1 MADGRDFVPTNK
13 YVLFGHHFAAIS
25 ASGPLIG
32 PVLAAQFGYLPGALW
47 ILVGAALGGA
57 VHDFIILFA
66 SVRHRASSLSEITR
80 REIGPVAHGAATAA
94 ILFITILLLAG
105 LGIVV
110 VNALAHSPWGTFTVA
125 MTIPAA
131 LLFGLYMYRIRPGRV
146 VEGSLVGVG
155 LILAAVLLGPW
166 LVASPF
172 AKWFSLS
179 PKTLGMILPIYGFIA
194 ATLPVWLLLC
204 PRDYLST
211 YMKIGTIAL
220 LVVGVAIVHPNLRM
234 PAITP
239 FINGTGPVLPG
250 MKVFPF
256 CFIVIACGAISGF
269 HALIGTGTTPRMIP
283 DEGSIRFI
291 GYGAM
296 LTEGV
301 VAIMALVAATTL
313 VPNDYFLINGVPKA
327 VAALG
332 IQPVQLPELT
342 RLVGEETLQGRTG
355 GAVSLAVGMANILRQ
370 IPGMGHLMA
379 YWYHFAIMFE
389 AVFIL
394 TALDTGTRVAR
405 YLFQDVLKR
414 VWAPLG
420 STTNVAAVA
429 GVGALVCFAWGF
441 LAVTGSIE
449 TIWPLFGVANQLLA
463 VIALAVGTTFLLRQ
477 RPTRYAWVTLGEHV
491 PLPVARVRRRQGT
504 ACRLP
509 GRRPERGAAAARRHR
524 ADRLRPALGAH
535 PGPETRGRGGGAAGR
550 RKRIGPRRRSDS
562 GRGDRVSRG
571 RYLFTLLSP
580 KFPTCT
586 VNAPYPTTGSPLFA
600 PFAWTNPRTV
610 IRAVVVT
617 VPEMLL
623 RSAAFSELFDRMI
636 WTPAVPPEATCPER
650 PPVTGE

>member
-1 MADGRDFVPTNK
+1 MNSLVLPLTAIVFFSFAYRYYAAFIANKVARVDPSRPTPATTMADGRDYVKTNK

-47 ILVGAALGGA
+47 ILIGAALAGA

-66 SVRHRASSLSEITR
+66 SVRHGAAPLSEIAR

-94 ILFITILLLAG
+94 ILFITVLLLAG
-105 LGIVV
+105 LAIVV
-110 VNALAHSPWGTFTVA
+110 VNALANSPWGTFTVA

-146 VEGSLVGVG
+146 VEGSLIGVA
-155 LILAAVLLGPW
+155 LILAAVIAGPW
-166 LVASPF
+166 LVKSQF
-172 AKWFSLS
+172 VSWFTLP
-179 PKTLGMILPIYGFIA
+179 PKTLGLLLPVYGFIA

-211 YMKIGTIAL
+211 YMKIGTIVL
-220 LVVGVAIVHPNLRM
+220 LVLGVAIVHPKLLM
-234 PAITP
+234 PAVTP

-269 HALIGTGTTPRMIP
+269 HSLIGSGTTPRMVP
-283 DEGSIRFI
+283 EEGSIKFI
-291 GYGAM
+291 ACGAM

-313 VPNDYFLINGVPKA
+313 QPADYFLINGVPK
-327 VAALG
+327 VVQALG
-332 IQPVQLPELT
+332 IQPAQLHELT

-405 YLFQDVLKR
+405 YLFQDVAR
-414 VWAPLG
+414 NVWAPLG
-420 STTNVAAVA
+420 STTNWLSVSL
-429 GVGALVCFAWGF
+429 VGAVVCIAWGY
-441 LAVTGSIE
+441 LAVTGSVE
-449 TIWPLFGVANQLLA
+449 TIWPLFGVSNQLLA
-463 VIALAVGTTFLLRQ
+463 VIALAVGTSFILRQ
-477 RPTRYAWVTLGEHV
+477 RPAPYALVTLV
-491 PLPVARVRRRQGT
+491 PLAFLTVSTMTAGVLNTFRYLSPAYIADKGATVATIDGALSVILILLVGTVLIDSVRRWVFIL
-504 ACRLP
+504 A
-509 GRRPERGAAAARRHR
+509 E
-524 ADRLRPALGAH
+524 
-535 PGPETRGRGGGAAGR
+535 
-550 RKRIGPRRRSDS
+550 RRRGVVNVPAAVKASD
-562 GRGDRVSRG
+562 GAG
-571 RYLFTLLSP
+571 
-580 KFPTCT
+580 
-586 VNAPYPTTGSPLFA
+586 A
-600 PFAWTNPRTV
+600 
-610 IRAVVVT
+610 
-617 VPEMLL
+617 
-623 RSAAFSELFDRMI
+623 
-636 WTPAVPPEATCPER
+636 
-650 PPVTGE
+650 

>member
-1 MADGRDFVPTNK
+1 MNSIVLPLAAIVLFAFSYRYYGAFIAHKVARVDPSRPTPAVTMADGRDFVPTNK

-47 ILVGAALGGA
+47 ILIGAALGGA

-66 SVRHRASSLSEITR
+66 SVRHRASSLSEIAR

-110 VNALAHSPWGTFTVA
+110 VNALAQSPWGTFTVA

-131 LLFGLYMYRIRPGRV
+131 LLFGLYMYKIRPGRV
-146 VEGSLVGVG
+146 VEGSLIGVG
-155 LILAAVLLGPW
+155 LILAAVLAGPW
-166 LVASPF
+166 LVASPY
-172 AKWFSLS
+172 AKWFTLS
-179 PKTLGMILPIYGFIA
+179 PKTLGMILPLYGFVA

-211 YMKIGTIAL
+211 YMKIGTIVL
-220 LVVGVAIVHPNLRM
+220 LVVGVAIVHPKIQM

-239 FINGTGPVLPG
+239 FIDGTGPVLPG

-269 HALIGTGTTPRMIP
+269 HALIGSGTTPRMVP
-283 DEGSIRFI
+283 NEGSIRFI

-313 VPNDYFLINGVPKA
+313 APNDYYLINGVPKA

-332 IQPVQLPELT
+332 IQPVQLAELT
-342 RLVGEETLQGRTG
+342 RLVGEENLQGRTG

-429 GVGALVCFAWGF
+429 GVGAVVCLAWGF
-441 LAVTGSIE
+441 LTVTGSIE

-463 VIALAVGTTFLLRQ
+463 VIALAVGTTFILRQ
-477 RPTRYAWVTLGEHV
+477 RPTRYAWVTFGPLCFLTVSTMTAGVLNTFRYLSPAYIADKGPLVAYLDGILSVVLLLLVATVLVDSVRRWMRILALKRAGITEV
-491 PLPVARVRRRQGT
+491 PL
-504 ACRLP
+504 
-509 GRRPERGAAAARRHR
+509 
-524 ADRLRPALGAH
+524 
-535 PGPETRGRGGGAAGR
+535 AAGNESAR
-550 RKRIGPRRRSDS
+550 DAGA
-562 GRGDRVSRG
+562 
-571 RYLFTLLSP
+571 T
-580 KFPTCT
+580 
-586 VNAPYPTTGSPLFA
+586 
-600 PFAWTNPRTV
+600 RTEG
-610 IRAVVVT
+610 IA
-617 VPEMLL
+617 
-623 RSAAFSELFDRMI
+623 
-636 WTPAVPPEATCPER
+636 
-650 PPVTGE
+650 

>member
-1 MADGRDFVPTNK
+1 MNSLVLPLTAIVLFAFAYRYYGAFLAHRVARLDPLRATPAVTRADGRDFVRTDRF
-13 YVLFGHHFAAIS
+13 VLFGHHFAAIS

-32 PVLAAQFGYLPGALW
+32 PVLAAQFGYLPGAIW
-47 ILVGAALGGA
+47 ILLGAALGGA

-66 SVRHRASSLSEITR
+66 SVRHGAASLSEMAR
-80 REIGPVAHGAATAA
+80 REIGPVAHGASTAA

-146 VEGSLVGVG
+146 VEGSLIGVA

-166 LVASPF
+166 VVHSGA
-172 AKWFSLS
+172 AGWFTLS
-179 PKTLGMILPIYGFIA
+179 PKTLSIILPLYAFIA

-220 LVVGVAIVHPNLRM
+220 LVVGVAIVHPKIQM
-234 PAITP
+234 PAVTS
-239 FINGTGPVLPG
+239 FIDGSGPVLPG

-269 HALIGTGTTPRMIP
+269 HALIGSGTTPRMIP
-283 DEGSIRFI
+283 DEPSIRFI

-296 LTEGV
+296 LTEGL

-313 VPNDYFLINGVPKA
+313 VPADYFLINGVPK
-327 VAALG
+327 VVHALG
-332 IQPVQLPELT
+332 IQPAQLNELT
-342 RLVGEETLQGRTG
+342 RMVGEETLQGRTG

-370 IPGMGHLMA
+370 IPGLGGWMA

-405 YLFQDVLKR
+405 YLFQDVAGR

-420 STTNVAAVA
+420 STTNVWSV
-429 GVGALVCFAWGF
+429 GLVGALVCGSWGY
-441 LAVTGSIE
+441 LAATGTVE

-477 RPTRYAWVTLGEHV
+477 RPPAYALTTFLPLCFLTVTTMTAGVLNTFRYLSPAYIADKGPAVSYLDGILSIV
-491 PLPVARVRRRQGT
+491 LLLLVATVLLDSARRWAHILAERRRGVT
-504 ACRLP
+504 EIALARPDSLTTPEPAPP
-509 GRRPERGAAAARRHR
+509 GA
-524 ADRLRPALGAH
+524 
-535 PGPETRGRGGGAAGR
+535 
-550 RKRIGPRRRSDS
+550 
-562 GRGDRVSRG
+562 
-571 RYLFTLLSP
+571 
-580 KFPTCT
+580 
-586 VNAPYPTTGSPLFA
+586 
-600 PFAWTNPRTV
+600 
-610 IRAVVVT
+610 
-617 VPEMLL
+617 
-623 RSAAFSELFDRMI
+623 
-636 WTPAVPPEATCPER
+636 
-650 PPVTGE
+650 

>member
-1 MADGRDFVPTNK
+1 MNSIVLPLTAIVVFAFAYRYYGAFIAFKVARIDPTRPTPAVTMADGRDFVPTNK

-420 STTNVAAVA
+420 STTSVAAVA

-463 VIALAVGTTFLLRQ
+463 VIALAVGTTFLLRL
-477 RPTRYAWVTLGEHV
+477 RPTRYAWVTLGPLCFLTVSTMTAGVLNTFRYLSPAYVADKGPLVAYLDGVLSVVLLLLVGTVLIDSVRRWARILALKRAGVVEV
-491 PLPVARVRRRQGT
+491 PL
-504 ACRLP
+504 
-509 GRRPERGAAAARRHR
+509 
-524 ADRLRPALGAH
+524 
-535 PGPETRGRGGGAAGR
+535 AAGNESAR
-550 RKRIGPRRRSDS
+550 DAGA
-562 GRGDRVSRG
+562 
-571 RYLFTLLSP
+571 T
-580 KFPTCT
+580 
-586 VNAPYPTTGSPLFA
+586 
-600 PFAWTNPRTV
+600 
-610 IRAVVVT
+610 RA
-617 VPEMLL
+617 EGI
-623 RSAAFSELFDRMI
+623 A
-636 WTPAVPPEATCPER
+636 
-650 PPVTGE
+650 

>member
-1 MADGRDFVPTNK
+1 MNSIVLPLTAIVLFAFAYRYYGAFIAHKVARVDPSRPTPAVTMADGRDFVPTNK

-47 ILVGAALGGA
+47 ILIGATLGGA

-66 SVRHRASSLSEITR
+66 SVRHRASSLSEIAR

-110 VNALAHSPWGTFTVA
+110 VNALAQSPWGTFTVA

-146 VEGSLVGVG
+146 VEGSLIGVA
-155 LILAAVLLGPW
+155 LILVAVLAGPW
-166 LVASPF
+166 LVASPY
-172 AKWFSLS
+172 AKWFTLS
-179 PKTLGMILPIYGFIA
+179 PKTLGMILPLYGFIA

-211 YMKIGTIAL
+211 YMKIGTIVL
-220 LVVGVAIVHPNLRM
+220 LVVGVAIVHPKLQM

-239 FINGTGPVLPG
+239 FINGAGPVLPG

-269 HALIGTGTTPRMIP
+269 HALIGSGTTPRMIP
-283 DEGSIRFI
+283 NEGSIRFI

-313 VPNDYFLINGVPKA
+313 VPNDYYLINGVPKA

-332 IQPVQLPELT
+332 IQPVQLSELT
-342 RLVGEETLQGRTG
+342 RLVGEENLQGRTG

-414 VWAPLG
+414 VWSPLG

-429 GVGALVCFAWGF
+429 GVGAVVCLAWGF
-441 LAVTGSIE
+441 LTVTGSIE

-463 VIALAVGTTFLLRQ
+463 VIALAVGTTFILRQ
-477 RPTRYAWVTLGEHV
+477 RPSRYAWVTLGPLCFLTVSTMTAGVLNTFRYLSPAYIADKGPLVAYLDGILSVVLLLLVATVLVDSVRRWVRILALKRAGVAEV
-491 PLPVARVRRRQGT
+491 PL
-504 ACRLP
+504 
-509 GRRPERGAAAARRHR
+509 
-524 ADRLRPALGAH
+524 
-535 PGPETRGRGGGAAGR
+535 AAGNESAR
-550 RKRIGPRRRSDS
+550 DAGA
-562 GRGDRVSRG
+562 
-571 RYLFTLLSP
+571 T
-580 KFPTCT
+580 
-586 VNAPYPTTGSPLFA
+586 
-600 PFAWTNPRTV
+600 
-610 IRAVVVT
+610 RA
-617 VPEMLL
+617 EGI
-623 RSAAFSELFDRMI
+623 A
-636 WTPAVPPEATCPER
+636 
-650 PPVTGE
+650 

>member
-1 MADGRDFVPTNK
+1 VNSLVLPLAAIVLFSFAYRYYGAFLAYRVARIDPARSTPAVTHADGRDYVKTNRF
-13 YVLFGHHFAAIS
+13 VLFGHHFAAIS

-47 ILVGAALGGA
+47 ILLGAVLGGA

-66 SVRHRASSLSEITR
+66 SVRHDAASLSEMTR
-80 REIGPVAHGAATAA
+80 REIGPVAHGAATTA

-110 VNALAHSPWGTFTVA
+110 SNALSNSPWGTFTVA

-146 VEGSLVGVG
+146 VEGSLIGVA

-166 LVASPF
+166 LAQSPF
-172 AKWFSLS
+172 SAWFTLS
-179 PKTLGMILPIYGFIA
+179 PKTFAILLPIYAFVA

-211 YMKIGTIAL
+211 YMKIGTILL
-220 LVVGVAIVHPNLRM
+220 LVVGVAIVHPKLLM

-239 FINGTGPVLPG
+239 YIHGTGPVLPG

-269 HALIGTGTTPRMIP
+269 HALVGSGTTPRMVP
-283 DEGSIRFI
+283 DEQSIRFI

-296 LTEGV
+296 LTEGL

-313 VPNDYFLINGVPKA
+313 IPADYFLINGVPKA

-332 IQPVQLPELT
+332 IHPAQLQELT
-342 RLVGEETLQGRTG
+342 RLVGEKTLQGRTG

-370 IPGMGHLMA
+370 IPGMGGLMA

-405 YLFQDVLKR
+405 YLFQDVAGH

-420 STTNVAAVA
+420 STKNLASVAV
-429 GVGALVCFAWGF
+429 VGAIVCFAWGY
-441 LAVTGSIE
+441 LMATGTID
-449 TIWPLFGVANQLLA
+449 TIWPLFGASNQLLA

-477 RPTRYAWVTLGEHV
+477 RPPAYALTTFLPLCFLTVTTMTAGALNTVRYLSPAYIADKGPFVSYLDGILSV
-491 PLPVARVRRRQGT
+491 VLLLLVATVLLDSVRRWARIL
-504 ACRLP
+504 AEKR
-509 GRRPERGAAAARRHR
+509 RGAAEVPMVHVAAQTSPI
-524 ADRLRPALGAH
+524 APTPPAA
-535 PGPETRGRGGGAAGR
+535 
-550 RKRIGPRRRSDS
+550 
-562 GRGDRVSRG
+562 
-571 RYLFTLLSP
+571 
-580 KFPTCT
+580 
-586 VNAPYPTTGSPLFA
+586 
-600 PFAWTNPRTV
+600 
-610 IRAVVVT
+610 
-617 VPEMLL
+617 
-623 RSAAFSELFDRMI
+623 
-636 WTPAVPPEATCPER
+636 
-650 PPVTGE
+650 

>member
-1 MADGRDFVPTNK
+1 VNSLVLPLAAIVIFAFSYRYYGAFIAHKVARVDRSRPTPAVTMADGRDFVPTNK

-47 ILVGAALGGA
+47 ILIGAALGGA

-66 SVRHRASSLSEITR
+66 SVRHRASSLSEIAR

-131 LLFGLYMYRIRPGRV
+131 LLFGVYMYRIRPGRV
-146 VEGSLVGVG
+146 VEGSLIGVA

-166 LVASPF
+166 LVSSPL
-172 AKWFSLS
+172 AKWFSLE
-179 PKTLGMILPIYGFIA
+179 PKTLAILLPVYGFIA

-211 YMKIGTIAL
+211 YMKIGTIVL
-220 LVVGVAIVHPNLRM
+220 LVVGVAIVHPKLQM

-239 FINGTGPVLPG
+239 FVNGTGPVLPG

-269 HALIGTGTTPRMIP
+269 HALIGSGTTPRMVP

-313 VPNDYFLINGVPKA
+313 APSDYFLINGVPKV

-332 IQPVQLPELT
+332 IQPVQLQELT

-405 YLFQDVLKR
+405 YLFQDVLGR

-420 STTNVAAVA
+420 STTNVLAVG
-429 GVGALVCFAWGF
+429 GVGAVVCFAWGF

-477 RPTRYAWVTLGEHV
+477 RPSRYAWVTLGPLCFLTVSTMTAGVLNTFRYLSPAYIKDKGSLVAYLDGILSIVLLLLVGTVLVDAVRRWVRILALKRSGVAEV
-491 PLPVARVRRRQGT
+491 PLATETKSARD
-504 ACRLP
+504 A
-509 GRRPERGAAAARRHR
+509 GATR
-524 ADRLRPALGAH
+524 AEGIA
-535 PGPETRGRGGGAAGR
+535 
-550 RKRIGPRRRSDS
+550 
-562 GRGDRVSRG
+562 
-571 RYLFTLLSP
+571 
-580 KFPTCT
+580 
-586 VNAPYPTTGSPLFA
+586 
-600 PFAWTNPRTV
+600 
-610 IRAVVVT
+610 
-617 VPEMLL
+617 
-623 RSAAFSELFDRMI
+623 
-636 WTPAVPPEATCPER
+636 
-650 PPVTGE
+650 

>member
-1 MADGRDFVPTNK
+1 MNSLVLPLTAIVVFAFAYRYYSAFLAARVARVDPTRPTPAVSMGDGRDFVKTNK
-13 YVLFGHHFAAIS
+13 FVLFGHHFAAIS

-47 ILVGAALGGA
+47 ILIGAALGGA

-66 SVRHRASSLSEITR
+66 SVRHGASSLSEMAR

-110 VNALAHSPWGTFTVA
+110 VNALADSPWGTFTVV

-131 LLFGLYMYRIRPGRV
+131 LLFGLYMYKIRPGRV
-146 VEGSLVGVG
+146 VEGSLIGGAVV
-155 LILAAVLLGPW
+155 LAAVLLGPW
-166 LVASPF
+166 LIQSPF
-172 AKWFSLS
+172 AAWFTHS
-179 PKTLGMILPIYGFIA
+179 PKTLAVALPVYGFIA
-194 ATLPVWLLLC
+194 ATLPIWLLLC

-211 YMKIGTIAL
+211 YMKIGTIVL
-220 LVVGVAIVHPNLRM
+220 LVVGVAIVHPKLQM
-234 PAITP
+234 PAITSYVD
-239 FINGTGPVLPG
+239 GSGPVLPG

-269 HALIGTGTTPRMIP
+269 HALIGSGTTPRMVP

-313 VPNDYFLINGVPKA
+313 APADYYLINGVPKA

-332 IQPVQLPELT
+332 IQPVQLAELT
-342 RLVGEETLQGRTG
+342 RLVGEESLQGRTG

-405 YLFQDVLKR
+405 YLFQDMLGR

-429 GVGALVCFAWGF
+429 GVGTLVCFAWGF
-441 LAVTGSIE
+441 LTATGSVE
-449 TIWPLFGVANQLLA
+449 TIWPLFGVSNQLLA

-477 RPTRYAWVTLGEHV
+477 RPAPYALVTFLPLCFLTVITMTAGVLNTFRYLSPAYIAQKGAAVSYLDGILSV
-491 PLPVARVRRRQGT
+491 VLLLLVATILVDSVRRWAFILT
-504 ACRLP
+504 E
-509 GRRPERGAAAARRHR
+509 RRRGVAEIPLAAAA
-524 ADRLRPALGAH
+524 L
-535 PGPETRGRGGGAAGR
+535 PE
-550 RKRIGPRRRSDS
+550 K
-562 GRGDRVSRG
+562 
-571 RYLFTLLSP
+571 
-580 KFPTCT
+580 
-586 VNAPYPTTGSPLFA
+586 
-600 PFAWTNPRTV
+600 
-610 IRAVVVT
+610 
-617 VPEMLL
+617 
-623 RSAAFSELFDRMI
+623 
-636 WTPAVPPEATCPER
+636 
-650 PPVTGE
+650 

>member
-1 MADGRDFVPTNK
+1 VNSLVLPLTAIVLFAFAYRYYGAFLAHRVARLDPRRATPAVTRADGRDFVRTDRF
-13 YVLFGHHFAAIS
+13 VLFGHHFAAIS

-32 PVLAAQFGYLPGALW
+32 PVLAAQFGYLPGAIW
-47 ILVGAALGGA
+47 ILLGAALGGA

-66 SVRHRASSLSEITR
+66 SVRHGAAPLSEIAR
-80 REIGPVAHGAATAA
+80 REIGSVAHGASTAA

-146 VEGSLVGVG
+146 VEGSLIGVA

-166 LVASPF
+166 VVHSGA
-172 AKWFSLS
+172 AAWFTLS
-179 PKTLGMILPIYGFIA
+179 PKTLAIILPLYAFIA

-211 YMKIGTIAL
+211 YMKIGTIVL
-220 LVVGVAIVHPNLRM
+220 LVIGVAIVHPKIQM
-234 PAITP
+234 PAVTS
-239 FINGTGPVLPG
+239 FIDGSGPVLPG

-269 HALIGTGTTPRMIP
+269 HALIGSGTTPRMVP
-283 DEGSIRFI
+283 DEPSIRFI

-296 LTEGV
+296 LTEGL

-313 VPNDYFLINGVPKA
+313 APADYFLINGVPR
-327 VAALG
+327 VVHALG
-332 IQPVQLPELT
+332 IQPLQLTELT
-342 RLVGEETLQGRTG
+342 RMVGEETLQGRTG

-370 IPGMGHLMA
+370 IPGLGGWMA

-405 YLFQDVLKR
+405 YLFQDVAGR

-420 STTNVAAVA
+420 STTNVWSV
-429 GVGALVCFAWGF
+429 GLVGALVCLCWGY
-441 LAVTGSIE
+441 LAATGTVE

-477 RPTRYAWVTLGEHV
+477 RPPAYALTTFLPLCFLTVTTMTAGVLNTFRYLSPAYIADKGPAVSYLDGV
-491 PLPVARVRRRQGT
+491 LSIVLLFLVATVLLDSVRRW
-504 ACRLP
+504 
-509 GRRPERGAAAARRHR
+509 
-524 ADRLRPALGAH
+524 AH
-535 PGPETRGRGGGAAGR
+535 ILAE
-550 RKRIGPRRRSDS
+550 RRRGVTEIALALPDS
-562 GRGDRVSRG
+562 
-571 RYLFTLLSP
+571 LTTP
-580 KFPTCT
+580 EP
-586 VNAPYPTTGSPLFA
+586 APPGA
-600 PFAWTNPRTV
+600 
-610 IRAVVVT
+610 
-617 VPEMLL
+617 
-623 RSAAFSELFDRMI
+623 
-636 WTPAVPPEATCPER
+636 
-650 PPVTGE
+650 

>member
-1 MADGRDFVPTNK
+1 MNALVLPLAAIVLFAFAYRYYGAFLAYRAARIDPARPTPAVTQADGRDFVRTNRF
-13 YVLFGHHFAAIS
+13 VLFGHHFAAIS
-25 ASGPLIG
+25 AAGPLIG
-32 PVLAAQFGYLPGALW
+32 PVLAAQFGYLPGTLW
-47 ILVGAALGGA
+47 ILFGAALGGA

-66 SVRHRASSLSEITR
+66 SVRHGAASLSEMAR

-94 ILFITILLLAG
+94 ILFIILLLLAG

-110 VNALAHSPWGTFTVA
+110 VNALAQSPWGTFTVA

-146 VEGSLVGVG
+146 VEGSLIGGAIV
-155 LILAAVLLGPW
+155 LAAVLLGPA
-166 LVASPF
+166 LLASPY
-172 AKWFSLS
+172 AAWFRLTPRALSL
-179 PKTLGMILPIYGFIA
+179 LLPLYGFVA

-220 LVVGVAIVHPNLRM
+220 LVVGVAVVHPRIQM
-234 PAITP
+234 PAVTP
-239 FINGTGPVLPG
+239 FVNGTGPVLPG

-269 HALIGTGTTPRMIP
+269 HALIGSGTTPRMVP

-313 VPNDYFLINGVPKA
+313 VPADYFLINGVPK
-327 VAALG
+327 VVHALG
-332 IQPVQLPELT
+332 IRPVQLGELT

-370 IPGMGHLMA
+370 IPGMGRLMA

-405 YLFQDVLKR
+405 YLFQDVLGR

-420 STTNVAAVA
+420 STRNLWSVAL
-429 GVGALVCFAWGF
+429 VGAVVCLAWGYL
-441 LAVTGSIE
+441 LATGSVD
-449 TIWPLFGVANQLLA
+449 TIWPLFGVSNQLLG
-463 VIALAVGTTFLLRQ
+463 VIALAVGTTFLLRT
-477 RPTRYAWVTLGEHV
+477 RPAAYALVTLV
-491 PLPVARVRRRQGT
+491 PCAFLTVTTMTAGVLNMLRYLSASYIAEKGALVGVMDGVLSAVLLLLVAVLLADSVRRWW
-504 ACRLP
+504 
-509 GRRPERGAAAARRHR
+509 
-524 ADRLRPALGAH
+524 ALLT
-535 PGPETRGRGGGAAGR
+535 E
-550 RKRIGPRRRSDS
+550 RRR
-562 GRGDRVSRG
+562 G
-571 RYLFTLLSP
+571 
-580 KFPTCT
+580 
-586 VNAPYPTTGSPLFA
+586 PLDA
-600 PFAWTNPRTV
+600 QVA
-610 IRAVVVT
+610 
-617 VPEMLL
+617 
-623 RSAAFSELFDRMI
+623 EL
-636 WTPAVPPEATCPER
+636 
-650 PPVTGE
+650 GG

>member
-1 MADGRDFVPTNK
+1 MNSLVLPLAAIVLFAFAYRYYGAFLANRVVHVDPARPTPAITRADGRDYVRTNR

-25 ASGPLIG
+25 AAGPLIG

-47 ILVGAALGGA
+47 ILFGAALGGA

-66 SVRHRASSLSEITR
+66 SVRHGAASLSEMAR

-94 ILFITILLLAG
+94 ILFITLLLLAG
-105 LGIVV
+105 LGIIV
-110 VNALAHSPWGTFTVA
+110 VNALAQSPWGTFTVA

-146 VEGSLVGVG
+146 VEGSLIGVAV
-155 LILAAVLLGPW
+155 ILAAVLLGPA
-166 LVASPF
+166 LMTSSYA
-172 AKWFSLS
+172 AWFRLS
-179 PKTLGMILPIYGFIA
+179 PRTLSLILPVYGFVA

-211 YMKIGTIAL
+211 YMKIGTIVL
-220 LVVGVAIVHPNLRM
+220 LVVGVAIVHPKIQM
-234 PAITP
+234 PAVTP

-269 HALIGTGTTPRMIP
+269 HALIGSGTTPRMIP

-313 VPNDYFLINGVPKA
+313 VPADYFLINGVPKA
-327 VAALG
+327 VHALG
-332 IQPVQLPELT
+332 IHPVQLGELT
-342 RLVGEETLQGRTG
+342 RLVGEETLEARTG

-405 YLFQDVLKR
+405 YLFQDVAGR
-414 VWAPLG
+414 MWAPLG
-420 STTNVAAVA
+420 STTSLWSVAL
-429 GVGALVCFAWGF
+429 VGAVVCLAWGF
-441 LAVTGSIE
+441 LLATGTVD
-449 TIWPLFGVANQLLA
+449 TIWPLFGVSNQLLG
-463 VIALAVGTTFLLRQ
+463 VIALAVGTTFLLRT
-477 RPTRYAWVTLGEHV
+477 RPAPYALVTL
-491 PLPVARVRRRQGT
+491 LPCAFLTVTTMWAGVLNTFRYLSPRYLAEKGALVGIVDGVLSVVLLLLVGVLLTDSVRRW
-504 ACRLP
+504 RLILA
-509 GRRPERGAAAARRHR
+509 E
-524 ADRLRPALGAH
+524 
-535 PGPETRGRGGGAAGR
+535 
-550 RKRIGPRRRSDS
+550 RRRGVTE
-562 GRGDRVSRG
+562 GR
-571 RYLFTLLSP
+571 L
-580 KFPTCT
+580 
-586 VNAPYPTTGSPLFA
+586 A
-600 PFAWTNPRTV
+600 
-610 IRAVVVT
+610 
-617 VPEMLL
+617 EL
-623 RSAAFSELFDRMI
+623 RS
-636 WTPAVPPEATCPER
+636 
-650 PPVTGE
+650 

>member
-1 MADGRDFVPTNK
+1 VNSLVLPLTAIVLFAFAYRTYGAFIANRVAQVDPARPTPAVTKADGRDFVPTNK
-13 YVLFGHHFAAIS
+13 FVLFGHHFAAIS

-47 ILVGAALGGA
+47 ILIGAALGGA

-66 SVRHRASSLSEITR
+66 SVRHGGASLSEIAR

-146 VEGSLVGVG
+146 VEGSLIGVA

-166 LVASPF
+166 LIASPF
-172 AKWFSLS
+172 ARWFTLD
-179 PKTLGMILPIYGFIA
+179 PKTLAILLPVYGFIA
-194 ATLPVWLLLC
+194 ATLPIWLLLC

-211 YMKIGTIAL
+211 YMKIGTIVL
-220 LVVGVAIVHPNLRM
+220 LVVGVAIVHPKLQM

-239 FINGTGPVLPG
+239 FIDGTGPVLPG

-269 HALIGTGTTPRMIP
+269 HALIGSGTTPRMIP
-283 DEGSIRFI
+283 NESSIRFI

-313 VPNDYFLINGVPKA
+313 APNDYFLINGVPKA

-332 IQPVQLPELT
+332 IQPVELAELT
-342 RLVGEETLQGRTG
+342 RLVGEESLEGRTG

-405 YLFQDVLKR
+405 YLFQDVAKR

-420 STTNVAAVA
+420 STTNVLAVA
-429 GVGALVCFAWGF
+429 GVGAVVCFAWGF
-441 LAVTGSIE
+441 LTATGSVE

-477 RPTRYAWVTLGEHV
+477 RPAPYALVTLV
-491 PLPVARVRRRQGT
+491 PLAFLTTTTMT
-504 ACRLP
+504 AGILN
-509 GRRPERGAAAARRHR
+509 
-524 ADRLRPALGAH
+524 
-535 PGPETRGRGGGAAGR
+535 TF
-550 RKRIGPRRRSDS
+550 
-562 GRGDRVSRG
+562 
-571 RYLFTLLSP
+571 RYLSPAYVADKGPFIAYLDGILSVVLLLLVGTVLIDSIRRWIRILALRREGVTEIGLAAEAEAEP
-580 KFPTCT
+580 KP
-586 VNAPYPTTGSPLFA
+586 
-600 PFAWTNPRTV
+600 
-610 IRAVVVT
+610 T
-617 VPEMLL
+617 VPI
-623 RSAAFSELFDRMI
+623 A
-636 WTPAVPPEATCPER
+636 TPEPSL
-650 PPVTGE
+650 